1 MLAPE
6 KHLKVNQF
14 ARDLVNGIIFKEVQD
29 NKLRPEILKSHYFKH
44 GIKEA
49 MMKKVIDTALTSFAE
64 TPLTK
69 GGNLE
74 QAAEINITSRD
85 DEL

>member
-1 MLAPE
+1 MT
-6 KHLKVNQF
+6 QQ
-14 ARDLVNGIIFKEVQD
+14 I
-29 NKLRPEILKSHYFKH
+29 KLQQLDTILESQKSE
-44 GIKEA
+44 EA